1 MTEYCFDKPVVRRG
15 TGCYKWDEQPEENV
29 IPMWVADMDFQ
40 TAPVIIDVLQRRVAH
55 GVFGYTLVPDSYYE
69 AVQSWFLRRHHWA
82 IEREWIQYTSGVVPA
97 LSVVIKAFTQP
108 GDRVI
113 LQTPVYNCFFSS
125 VRNNGC
131 EVVENL
137 LRWQRNIQGNGRD
150 FCSQENGRG
159 LCSQEHVGASICYE
173 MDYEDLE
180 TKAAD
185 PRVKLL
191 VLCNPHN
198 PVGRVWKREELERV
212 ADICRRHNVIVVS
225 DEIHNELTFC
235 GRRYTAYG
243 TVDMENAIICTSP
256 SKSFN
261 TAGLQIANIIC
272 KHASWREKIDRA
284 ININEVCDVN
294 PFGVAALQ
302 AAYNEGEPWLEALC
316 NYLWQNYKALCDFF
330 AKHLP
335 QLTVT
340 PLEGTYLV
348 WVDIRATG
356 LTSDELTRRLLEE
369 GHVQV
374 NSGTMYGADAGE
386 GFIRLNIA
394 CPRSQMMEGLRR
406 IEEVVNR

>member
-1 MTEYCFDKPVVRRG
+1 
-15 TGCYKWDEQPEENV
+15 
-29 IPMWVADMDFQ
+29 
-40 TAPVIIDVLQRRVAH
+40 
-55 GVFGYTLVPDSYYE
+55 
-69 AVQSWFLRRHHWA
+69 
-82 IEREWIQYTSGVVPA
+82 
-97 LSVVIKAFTQP
+97 
-108 GDRVI
+108 VI

-131 EVVENL
+131 EVVENK
-137 LRWQRNIQGNGRD
+137 LRYKLN
-150 FCSQENGRG
+150 SLENG
-159 LCSQEHVGASICYE
+159 ETSIYYE

-180 TKAAD
+180 AKAAD
-185 PRVKLL
+185 PRAKLL

-198 PVGRVWKREELERV
+198 PVGRVWKRDELERV
-212 ADICRRHNVIVVS
+212 ADICRRHQVIVVS

-272 KHASWREKIDRA
+272 KHASWRERIDRA

-294 PFGVAALQ
+294 PFGVVALQ

-316 NYLWQNYKALCDFF
+316 DYLWQNYQALCRFF
-330 AKHLP
+330 ADRLP

-348 WVDIRATG
+348 WVDIRKTG

-369 GHVQV
+369 GRVQV
-374 NSGTMYGADAGE
+374 NSGTRYGAEAGE

-394 CPRSQMMEGLRR
+394 CPRSQMMEGLQR
-406 IEEVVNR
+406 IEKVINR